1 MGCHNGF
8 FGAVFSSEEVEEIT
22 DRFKRF
28 KIQMPR
34 VDDVPEEYELDNLV
48 YQVAQGI
55 PEQIDYVWDE
65 WTYYQCIEAQ
75 MMKRYDNY
83 VQKTVIDKANG

>member
-8 FGAVFSSEEVEEIT
+8 FGAVFSSDEVKNLI
-22 DRFKRF
+22 DRFRRF
-28 KIQMPR
+28 KIKMPS

-55 PEQIDYVWDE
+55 PEQIDYVWNE
-65 WTYYQCIEAQ
+65 WTYFQCIEAQ

-83 VQKTVIDKANG
+83 VQDTVIKKSNG

>member
-8 FGAVFSSEEVEEIT
+8 FGAVFSSDEVRTLI
-22 DRFKRF
+22 DKFRRFKV
-28 KIQMPR
+28 QVPS
-34 VDDVPEEYELDNLV
+34 VDDVPDEYELDNLV

-55 PEQIDYVWDE
+55 PEQIDYVWNR
-65 WTYYQCIEAQ
+65 WTYSQCIEVQ

-83 VQKTVIDKANG
+83 VQDTVIKKSNG